1 MVLNRK
7 NQNVMYTHTHTLTN
21 YMKDYETTP
30 ATWESYVTQT
40 NLALGR
46 VMLEQLVQVRMHLN
60 CQFVQAKVH
69 T

>member
-1 MVLNRK
+1 
-7 NQNVMYTHTHTLTN
+7 
-21 YMKDYETTP
+21 MKDYETAL

-46 VMLEQLVQVRMHLN
+46 IMLEQLVQVRVHLK

>member
-1 MVLNRK
+1 
-7 NQNVMYTHTHTLTN
+7 
-21 YMKDYETTP
+21 MKDYETAL

-69 T
+69 SVHCTPEMFPTM

>member
-1 MVLNRK
+1 
-7 NQNVMYTHTHTLTN
+7 
-21 YMKDYETTP
+21 MKDYETAL

-46 VMLEQLVQVRMHLN
+46 VMLEQFFQVRVHLK

-69 T
+69 SRNVSNYVDFHSA